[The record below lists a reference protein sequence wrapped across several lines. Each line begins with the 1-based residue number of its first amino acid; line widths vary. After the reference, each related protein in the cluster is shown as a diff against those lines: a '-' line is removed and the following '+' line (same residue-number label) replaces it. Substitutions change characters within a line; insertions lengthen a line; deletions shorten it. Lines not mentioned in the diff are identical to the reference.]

1 MLDKHESVRG
11 VGPTEL
17 AAAVQIGAML
27 KIVSQRME
35 VYGVVSALRITDPT
49 PQATAGEQR
58 IVDIELLG
66 EAVTSRERNGGI
78 IFQRGVSV
86 YPALGDHIFTST
98 AEELRRIYARPSA
111 SNIRVGPLY
120 QDSKLPAYVLT
131 DELLGKH
138 FAILGTTGSGKS
150 CATTLIL
157 KSILAEYPHGHI
169 VLLDPHNEYSRAF
182 GERAEVLN
190 PTNLQLPYWLLNF
203 EEMCGVMVDR
213 SRADAES
220 QTEILANAIV
230 DSKRHYAG
238 KAADTSYINVDTPV
252 PYNLSELQ
260 RIIDFGMG
268 QLDKPDNSL
277 PYLRL
282 KSRLET
288 LRSDRRFDFMFS
300 GLVVRDT
307 LAEIV
312 SRIIRVPVAG
322 KPITI
327 VDLAGVP
334 SEIVDVVVSVMCRL
348 IFDFAL
354 WCQPPQAIPV
364 LLVCEE
370 AHRYVPREDA
380 DGFRPTKKLLA
391 RIAKEGRKYGVS
403 LCLVTQR
410 PSELSTGILSQCNTV
425 FALRMSN
432 DRDQELVQ
440 RALPESAQGFISALP
455 SLHTQEAVVMGEG
468 VTVPM
473 RFRFDDLAEAH
484 RPRSGNAS
492 FSTAWLHDSLPA
504 SSVEDIVARWRSQ
517 LR

>member
-1 MLDKHESVRG
+1 M
-11 VGPTEL
+11 
-17 AAAVQIGAML
+17 
-27 KIVSQRME
+27 
-35 VYGVVSALRITDPT
+35 
-49 PQATAGEQR
+49 
-58 IVDIELLG
+58 
-66 EAVTSRERNGGI
+66 
-78 IFQRGVSV
+78 
-86 YPALGDHIFTST
+86 
-98 AEELRRIYARPSA
+98 
-111 SNIRVGPLY
+111 
-120 QDSKLPAYVLT
+120 
-131 DELLGKH
+131 
-138 FAILGTTGSGKS
+138 
-150 CATTLIL
+150 
-157 KSILAEYPHGHI
+157 
-169 VLLDPHNEYSRAF
+169 
-182 GERAEVLN
+182 
-190 PTNLQLPYWLLNF
+190 
-203 EEMCGVMVDR
+203 MVDR

-432 DRDQELVQ
+432 DRDQEFVQ

-484 RPRSGNAS
+484 RPSSGNAS